1 MQDFGLLISAVWG
14 MINLPI
20 TLYGI
25 TFSFGEVLIFSVVA
39 GIVGFVLNELF
50 LGD

>member
-1 MQDFGLLISAVWG
+1 MVYFGAMVAAVWEL
-14 MINLPI
+14 INLPI

-25 TFSFGEVLIFSVVA
+25 TFSFGQVLMFSVVA
-39 GIVGFVLNELF
+39 SIVGFVLNELF